1 LLQIKLLIL
10 RFCKINTILIMLK
23 VKLIISVFII
33 LVSLFGYTQI
43 NTQASAYKLSRVL
56 DIVNLF
62 YVDSVKNDKLVE
74 AAIVEMLKELD
85 PHSVY
90 VSKDEVKEMN
100 EPLEGNFEGVGIQ
113 FNIYNDTI
121 MVVNPTPGGP
131 SEKLGIRAGDR
142 IIKIDGANVA
152 GVKIKNNDVFKKLR
166 GKKGTLVSVAIA
178 RKNEKEL
185 LDFTIERDKIPI
197 YSLDASYMIDK
208 EIGYIKLNKF
218 SATTI
223 TEFNEAIK
231 KLKEKGVKDLI
242 LDLSGNGG
250 GYLNA
255 AVDLTDE
262 FLETQKMVVYTQGIS
277 SPRSNYRA
285 TDAGEWTNGR
295 LVVLVNESSASAS
308 EIVSGAI
315 QDWDRG
321 IIVGRRTF
329 GKGLVQRPFNLTDGS
344 LIRLTVARYYTPS
357 GRLIQKSYEK
367 GFNEYSKELATRYN
381 NGELIHADSIHFP
394 DSLKFQT
401 LNSKRT
407 VYGGG
412 GIMPDIFVPLD
423 TTLYTNYYLTIGRKG
438 ITNRFVISYLDNN
451 RNLLKEKYP
460 DFNKFKTEF
469 NVDNIMLDSLIS
481 LATKNDIPKK
491 DDEITKSS
499 NDFKIIIKAIIADN
513 LYTRSE
519 YFEILNPSRPEYM
532 KAIEVLRDKK
542 LFSKKL
548 SNNFNVH

>member
-548 SNNFNVH
+548 SK

>member
-1 LLQIKLLIL
+1 
-10 RFCKINTILIMLK
+10 MLK

-469 NVDNIMLDSLIS
+469 YVDNIMLDSLIS

>member
-1 LLQIKLLIL
+1 MLQIKLLIL

-255 AVDLTDE
+255 AVDLADE

-548 SNNFNVH
+548 SK

>member
-1 LLQIKLLIL
+1 M
-10 RFCKINTILIMLK
+10 NTILIMLK

-255 AVDLTDE
+255 AVDLADE

>member
-1 LLQIKLLIL
+1 MLQIKLLIL

-548 SNNFNVH
+548 SK

>member
-1 LLQIKLLIL
+1 MLQIKLLIL

-255 AVDLTDE
+255 AVDLADE

>member
-255 AVDLTDE
+255 AVDLADE

-548 SNNFNVH
+548 SK